1 MSNQA
6 QRRIPGP
13 DLEERPRPAGP
24 EAPAAPS
31 IIAGSASD
39 PAPLV
44 AQLRERDPVCWLPG
58 LDAWLVTRHDDVRR
72 LFSEPRLTADPR
84 VYDRYR
90 APSDPRAARW
100 LSEMPFRAT
109 SSDGPSSGRRLVS
122 TALTPRAA
130 ARMEACVRDV
140 VEHFAAPLRARTDVV
155 DLIGEFTVPVSA
167 TAVGRILGVPP
178 KDEDEIR
185 FRQLAVHATATIRP
199 FLSEKKQRSAERA
212 AAEMGEYILALVTE
226 RCAAPREDFASD
238 LLKASG
244 GATPAIAEDITRVMG
259 GLVSAGT
266 GTTSVAC
273 GRALRTL
280 LKRPELLSQLRSD
293 RSLLPNAVEEL
304 LRHDSGLLVM
314 PRYVL
319 EDFALRGRVLRRG
332 QLVILSLLGANRD
345 PSVFPDPDAVDL
357 RRETRDAMAFG
368 QGAHYC
374 IGANIARME
383 LRLMLDAALDFLP
396 RGARLL
402 EDEIRWSEKG
412 LMSQIKSLPVD
423 FASRVA
429 GAS

>member
-1 MSNQA
+1 MPKLA
-6 QRRIPGP
+6 QRLISPP
-13 DLEERPRPAGP
+13 DLEERARPAGP
-24 EAPAAPS
+24 EVPAAPS
-31 IIAGSASD
+31 IISGSASD

-44 AQLRERDPVCWLPG
+44 AHLREHDPVCWLAG
-58 LDAWLVTRHDDVRR
+58 LDAWLVTRHDDVRL
-72 LFSEPRLTADPR
+72 LFSEPRVTADPR
-84 VYDRYR
+84 AYHRYQ
-90 APSDPRAARW
+90 APEDPRVARW
-100 LSEMPFRAT
+100 LLEMPFRST
-109 SSDGPSSGRRLVS
+109 GSNGTSSGRRLVA
-122 TALTPRAA
+122 TALTPRAV
-130 ARMEACVRDV
+130 ARMESCVRDA
-140 VEHFAAPLRARTDVV
+140 VEHFAAPLRGRTDVV
-155 DLIGEFTVPVSA
+155 DLVGEFTVPVST
-167 TAVGRILGVPP
+167 TAIGRILGVPP
-178 KDEDEIR
+178 KDEDDLR
-185 FRQLAVHATATIRP
+185 FRQLAVHATSTIRP

-226 RCAAPREDFASD
+226 RCSAPSEDFISD

-244 GATPAIAEDITRVMG
+244 GATPAIAEDLTRVIA

-280 LKRPELLSQLRSD
+280 LRHPEPISLLLQD

-319 EDFALRGRVLRRG
+319 EDFVLRGRALRKG

-345 PSVFPDPDAVDL
+345 PRVFRDPDAVDF
-357 RRETRDAMAFG
+357 RRDTREAMAFG
-368 QGAHYC
+368 HGTHYC

-383 LRLMLDAALDFLP
+383 MRLMLDAALDFIPL
-396 RGARLL
+396 GARLL

-423 FASRVA
+423 FASRAA
-429 GAS
+429 GTS